1 MKVKIYL
8 SNLAKYTEGNENGEW
23 LQLPME
29 SDRLDSIY
37 NAIVGNGQESIILDY
52 DAPFEISISE
62 WENVFDLND
71 FLQDINENE
80 VDDLTARIIFKIAD
94 SKEEA
99 MEKLERGCYTVID
112 VDDVSQEWNCTL
124 NPEELYGMVLN
135 EVGYN
140 NLFEEPI
147 PDDMIDYIDFEQ
159 VWTALS
165 INNGWQDVT
174 IDNKTYLVT
183 TRF

>member
-1 MKVKIYL
+1 MMKVKIYL
-8 SNLAKYTEGNENGEW
+8 SNLRKYTEGNENGKW

-29 SDRLDSIY
+29 SEKL
-37 NAIVGNGQESIILDY
+37 NEVFNTIVGKNQESIILDY
-52 DAPFEISISE
+52 DAPFEISE
-62 WENVFDLND
+62 WENVFSLNE
-71 FLQDINENE
+71 FLQNINENG

-99 MEKLERGCYTVID
+99 MEKLESECYTIID
-112 VDDVSQEWNCTL
+112 VDSVSQKWSCAL
-124 NPEELYGMVLN
+124 DPEELYGMVLN

-147 PDDMIDYIDFEQ
+147 PDDMVDYINFKQ

-165 INNGWQDVT
+165 VNNGWQAVT
-174 IDNKTYLVT
+174 IDNGTYLVT
-183 TRF
+183 TNF

>member
-1 MKVKIYL
+1 MLKVKIYL
-8 SNLAKYTEGNENGEW
+8 SNLAKYTEGNENGKW

-29 SDRLDSIY
+29 SEKLHTFF
-37 NAIVGNGQESIILDY
+37 NAIVGKNQETIILDY
-52 DAPFEISISE
+52 DAPFEISE
-62 WENVFDLND
+62 WENVFVLND
-71 FLQDINENE
+71 FLQDINENG

-99 MEKLERGCYTVID
+99 MKKLESGCYTVID
-112 VDDVSQEWNCTL
+112 VDDVSYGWNTTL
-124 NPEELYGMVLN
+124 NSEELYGMVLN

-165 INNGWQDVT
+165 INDGWQEITV
-174 IDNKTYLVT
+174 DNKTYLVT
-183 TRF
+183 TNF

>member
-1 MKVKIYL
+1 MMKVKIYL
-8 SNLAKYTEGNENGEW
+8 SNLAKYTEGNENGKW

-29 SDRLDSIY
+29 SEKLHTFF
-37 NAIVGNGQESIILDY
+37 NAIVGKNQESIILDY
-52 DAPFEISISE
+52 DAPFEISE
-62 WENVFDLND
+62 WENVFSLNE
-71 FLQDINENE
+71 FLQDVNENG

-99 MEKLERGCYTVID
+99 MEKLESGCYTIIN
-112 VDDVSQEWNCTL
+112 VDSVSQ
-124 NPEELYGMVLN
+124 ELYGMVLN

-165 INNGWQDVT
+165 INDGWQAVT
-174 IDNKTYLVT
+174 INNETYLVT